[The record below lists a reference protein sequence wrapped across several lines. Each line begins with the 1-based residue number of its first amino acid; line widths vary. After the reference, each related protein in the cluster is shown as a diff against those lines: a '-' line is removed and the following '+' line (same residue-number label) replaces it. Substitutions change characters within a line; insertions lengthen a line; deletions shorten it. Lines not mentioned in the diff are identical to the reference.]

1 MESTVKGMLDVAEQF
16 RDHTF
21 DFQMSNAELIEV
33 VAKDVA
39 EFKKRLADSYRF
51 LFKKQYKQLKKSRA
65 QELKAKR
72 KAMADED
79 FIWRGAAYD
88 EKWGLKRV
96 AKFNRQD
103 LRTAERATE

>member
-1 MESTVKGMLDVAEQF
+1 MFVSQGAGALNTLDGDVSNRVDGGKRSFTVLGTDYKTMESTVKGMLDVAEQF

-65 QELKAKR
+65 QELKA
-72 KAMADED
+72 
-79 FIWRGAAYD
+79 
-88 EKWGLKRV
+88 
-96 AKFNRQD
+96 
-103 LRTAERATE
+103 